1 MSEEG
6 LDADLFW
13 IQFFRSIVTS
23 GDLARLS
30 GSAIKIYLALKCRG
44 HLGTGQ
50 AVIRHE
56 RLGIECGL
64 SVATVKRGLGEL
76 CAAGYLNRCARP
88 GQRNAYSLVEQFP
101 ISRGGEIVGTAR
113 FGYVGKTAQSRREE
127 LNQLLSSGKL
137 GADNTTGIQ
146 VVINN
151 NLFVEHLNLNLNVT
165 TGGYPDSRTR
175 QVLEDNTRRARE
187 RADYDDN

>member
-1 MSEEG
+1 MSEHG
-6 LDADLFW
+6 LDADLLW
-13 IQFFRSIVTS
+13 IQFFRSIITS

-44 HLGTGQ
+44 HLATGK
-50 AVIRHE
+50 AVIRHG

-76 CAAGYLNRCARP
+76 CEAGYLNRCTRP

-113 FGYVGKTAQSRREE
+113 FGYAGKTAQARREE
-127 LNQLLSSGKL
+127 LNQLLSSGNL
-137 GADNTTGIQ
+137 GQENSAGIQ
-146 VVINN
+146 LVINN

-165 TGGYPDSRTR
+165 TGGYPASRTR
-175 QVLEDNTRRARE
+175 QVLEDNTRLARARAE
-187 RADYDDN
+187 RDD